1 MRDASP
7 MSSGVRRAAVALA
20 LPLLV
25 AGSVGGCAA
34 DPDPSP
40 PAGVDELTIP
50 SPSPDP
56 DDFVDDVDNPWLALG
71 PGESATLTGV
81 TSDVAVTVGAE
92 PTAVGGVPVTSLDV
106 GDASYLLA
114 QDREGNVWQ
123 VVEGEPAGL
132 FLPAT
137 PRYGDGWG
145 VTYAGDEA
153 TVVAE
158 VSELEGDTLEIT
170 TTHRDDA
177 RGAQVATYEKDVGLV
192 RLETASGVFTR

>member
-1 MRDASP
+1 MGSR
-7 MSSGVRRAAVALA
+7 VRRVAATATLAALA
-20 LPLLV
+20 L
-25 AGSVGGCAA
+25 SGCAA

-71 PGESATLTGV
+71 PGESLTLTGV
-81 TSDVAVTVGAE
+81 TSDVVVTVGAE

-114 QDREGNVWQ
+114 QDGDGNVWQ
-123 VVEGEPAGL
+123 LEEGEPAGL

-145 VTYAGDEA
+145 VTYAGEEA
-153 TVVAE
+153 VVVAE
-158 VSELEGDTLEIT
+158 VTELEGDTLEVT
-170 TTHRDDA
+170 TTSRDDA
-177 RGAQVATYEKDVGLV
+177 RGDQVATYEKSVGLV
-192 RLETASGVFTR
+192 RLETAYGVFERS